1 MAEAQALKIESQ
13 GLSAGD
19 LYLEK
24 FYSVEKTLVGQRT
37 SLNRAVADLVQFDKW
52 NSAAIERRQE
62 MLAALAR
69 KVWGI
74 ERAKPEVAG

>member
-1 MAEAQALKIESQ
+1 MAEAQTLKIESQ
-13 GLSAGD
+13 NLSVGD
-19 LYLEK
+19 LFLEK
-24 FYSVEKTLVGQRT
+24 FYSVEKTLVGQHT

-74 ERAKPEVAG
+74 ELAKPEVAV